1 VLFDNHTG
9 SSVVFFI
16 NFKIKQIMDVVEKQI
31 VHEYD
36 EDRKEYASKGVAGTG
51 LGLGI
56 AGTALGL
63 WALSKSNLFGNAGC
77 AAAGALAAEAIS
89 GPSTFQA
96 WQHSCN
102 AELANQKA
110 LYDFALLSANARFND
125 RQTINSEM
133 FGLYKSQID
142 ADFGLYKNQ
151 RDQFDVLAD
160 RIGKLETAA
169 AVQAAVEPWRSKVTK
184 MEIAGVAGMV
194 GLEAERRMCADNKIV
209 NYANNTFYPIRVAAV
224 EVGTDTVQR
233 SLYNPLCPCSGYSNN
248 ILFETTTTP
257 AA

>member
-1 VLFDNHTG
+1 
-9 SSVVFFI
+9 
-16 NFKIKQIMDVVEKQI
+16 
-31 VHEYD
+31 
-36 EDRKEYASKGVAGTG
+36 
-51 LGLGI
+51 
-56 AGTALGL
+56 
-63 WALSKSNLFGNAGC
+63 
-77 AAAGALAAEAIS
+77 
-89 GPSTFQA
+89 
-96 WQHSCN
+96 
-102 AELANQKA
+102 
-110 LYDFALLSANARFND
+110 
-125 RQTINSEM
+125 M

-169 AVQAAVEPWRSKVTK
+169 AVEPWRSKVTK
-184 MEIAGVAGMV
+184 MEIAGMV

-233 SLYNPLCPCSGYSNN
+233 SLYNPLCPCSGFSNS
-248 ILFETTTTP
+248 ILFDAATP

>member
-1 VLFDNHTG
+1 MWKYCRYSWYCSWAFSGRGLF
-9 SSVVFFI
+9 
-16 NFKIKQIMDVVEKQI
+16 
-31 VHEYD
+31 
-36 EDRKEYASKGVAGTG
+36 G
-51 LGLGI
+51 L
-56 AGTALGL
+56 
-63 WALSKSNLFGNAGC
+63 GNAGC
-77 AAAGALAAEAIS
+77 AAEAIS

-184 MEIAGVAGMV
+184 MEIAGMV

-233 SLYNPLCPCSGYSNN
+233 SLYNPLCPCSGFSNS
-248 ILFETTTTP
+248 ILFD
-257 AA
+257 AAA

>member
-1 VLFDNHTG
+1 
-9 SSVVFFI
+9 
-16 NFKIKQIMDVVEKQI
+16 M
-31 VHEYD
+31 
-36 EDRKEYASKGVAGTG
+36 
-51 LGLGI
+51 
-56 AGTALGL
+56 
-63 WALSKSNLFGNAGC
+63 
-77 AAAGALAAEAIS
+77 
-89 GPSTFQA
+89 
-96 WQHSCN
+96 QHSCN

-125 RQTINSEM
+125 RQTINGEM

-169 AVQAAVEPWRSKVTK
+169 AVNAAVEPWRSKVTK
-184 MEIAGVAGMV
+184 MEIASVAGMV

-233 SLYNPLCPCSGYSNN
+233 SLYNPLCPCAGYSNS
-248 ILFETTTTP
+248 ILFEPTTTP